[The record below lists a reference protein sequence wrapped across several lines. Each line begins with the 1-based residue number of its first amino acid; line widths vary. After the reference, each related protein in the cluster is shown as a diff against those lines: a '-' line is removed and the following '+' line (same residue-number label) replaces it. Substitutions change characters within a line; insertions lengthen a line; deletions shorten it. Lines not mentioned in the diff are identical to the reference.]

1 MYPKKIFNGHLPE
14 GGPKLG
20 LLFRQKEILFKISWI
35 CRKSFIDQ
43 RWMDVGL
50 RCSVQKDLANIQQ
63 SYVSFIL
70 PAWSINST
78 LTESEVIKGKS
89 QIEALMY

>member
-1 MYPKKIFNGHLPE
+1 MYPEKIFNGYLLE
-14 GGPKLG
+14 VGPKLG
-20 LLFRQKEILFKISWI
+20 LLFRQKQILFKISWP
-35 CRKSFIDQ
+35 CMKSFIDQ
-43 RWMDVGL
+43 RWLDVGL
-50 RCSVQKDLANIQQ
+50 RCSAQKNLANIQQ

-70 PAWSINST
+70 PAWSINNT

>member
-1 MYPKKIFNGHLPE
+1 MYPKKIFSGHLPE

-20 LLFRQKEILFKISWI
+20 LLFRQKQILFKISWI
-35 CRKSFIDQ
+35 CIDQ

-50 RCSVQKDLANIQQ
+50 RCGVQKNLANIQQ

-70 PAWSINST
+70 PAWSINNT

>member
-1 MYPKKIFNGHLPE
+1 MYPKKIFSGHLPE

-20 LLFRQKEILFKISWI
+20 LLFRQKQILFKISWI
-35 CRKSFIDQ
+35 CIDQ

-50 RCSVQKDLANIQQ
+50 RCSVQKNLANIQQ

-70 PAWSINST
+70 PAWSINNT

>member
-1 MYPKKIFNGHLPE
+1 MYPKKIFSCHLPE

-20 LLFRQKEILFKISWI
+20 LLLRQKQILFKISWI

-50 RCSVQKDLANIQQ
+50 RCSVQKNLANIQK

-70 PAWSINST
+70 PVWSINNT
-78 LTESEVIKGKS
+78 LTESEVIKGKT